1 MLMAKPIKDFSGYYV
16 TNTGKV
22 YSRVKQNNY
31 RIRQLRPQK
40 TEYGYL
46 RVRILGK
53 NCKVH
58 RLVAEAFIPNPE
70 NKPHVNHINGVKTDN
85 RVENLEWCTISEN
98 AVHHY
103 RTLKHKSPM
112 FGKAGKE
119 NPLSKIVLQIKNGE
133 IIAEF
138 YGVSSAER
146 ATGICHICEV
156 CKKKRSSAG
165 GYQWKYK
172 N

>member
-1 MLMAKPIKDFSGYYV
+1 MLIAKPIKYFFGYYV
-16 TNTGKV
+16 TNTGMV

-31 RIRQLRPQK
+31 RVRQLRPQK

-53 NCKVH
+53 NCKIH
-58 RLVAEAFIPNPE
+58 RLVAKAFIPNLE
-70 NKPHVNHINGVKTDN
+70 NKPHVNHINGIKTDN

-98 AVHHY
+98 AIHHY

-112 FGKAGKE
+112 FGRTGKGSL
-119 NPLSKIVLQIKNGE
+119 LSKIVLQMKGGE
-133 IIAEF
+133 VVAEF
-138 YGVSSAER
+138 YGISEAGR
-146 ATGICHICEV
+146 ITGIHHICEA
-156 CKKKRSSAG
+156 CSGRRETAG